1 MDGITLDCQ
10 EIILTLP
17 ADLLDRACDIAQM
30 AAPYGMYIE
39 DYRNLEQEVN
49 DIAHIDLIDEELLSK
64 DRSVGLI
71 HIYLSEEDNP
81 AEALAFLRERFAA
94 EGIPF
99 SSQDRVCRQDDWA
112 NEWKKYFKPLPVG
125 DRLLIQPAWEEPD
138 GDSGRTVL
146 TMEPGMA
153 FGTGAHETTRMC
165 LELIERY
172 VIPGMEILDVGCGS
186 GILSI
191 AALLLG
197 AKKAVGVDI
206 DPTAVRTAAE
216 NAALNR
222 VEDRFEALA
231 GSLTDRVN
239 GRYDMVAANIV
250 ADVILELNGSILGY
264 LKPGAVYLMSGIIDR
279 REEEILAS
287 LKDRFDILE
296 IKRDRG
302 WTAIAARAIPAK

>member
-1 MDGITLDCQ
+1 MDGIELDCQ

-17 ADLLDRACDIAQM
+17 AGLLDRACDIAQM

-39 DYRNLEQEVN
+39 DYRHLEQEVN

-81 AEALAFLRERFAA
+81 AEALAFLRERFTA
-94 EGIPF
+94 EDIPF
-99 SSQDRVCRQDDWA
+99 STQERICKQDDWA

-125 DRLLIQPAWEEPD
+125 NRLLIQPAWEEPT
-138 GDSGRTVL
+138 GTSGRTVL

-165 LELIERY
+165 LELMERY
-172 VIPGMEILDVGCGS
+172 ISPGMEILDVGCGS

-197 AKKAVGVDI
+197 ANRAVGVDI
-206 DPTAVRTAAE
+206 DAMAARTAAE
-216 NAALNR
+216 NAALNH
-222 VEDRFEALA
+222 VEDRFQALT
-231 GSLTDRVN
+231 GSLTDRIS
-239 GRYDMVAANIV
+239 GRYDMAFANIV
-250 ADVILELNGSILGY
+250 ADIILELNGSILDY
-264 LKPGAVYLMSGIIDR
+264 LKPGAIYLMSGIIDI
-279 REEEILAS
+279 REPEILAS
-287 LKDRFDILE
+287 LKDRFDVLE
-296 IKRDRG
+296 IKRERG
-302 WTAIAARAIPAK
+302 WTAIAARATQQQ